1 MTGIVCAIC
10 KNKNATQA
18 LRSGVY
24 CVKCYTDMTKGVTN
38 D

>member
-24 CVKCYTDMTKGVTN
+24 CAKCYIVIKTER
-38 D
+38 